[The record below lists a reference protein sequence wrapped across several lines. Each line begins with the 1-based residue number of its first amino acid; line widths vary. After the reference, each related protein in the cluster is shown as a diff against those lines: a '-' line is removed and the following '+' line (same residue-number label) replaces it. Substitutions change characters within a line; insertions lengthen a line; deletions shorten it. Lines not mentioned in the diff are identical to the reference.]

1 MPPASPPS
9 NQVIYFN
16 PLSIF
21 LPEQRRQAGHRQPY
35 HRLKH
40 TDDQVIDG
48 TLADVN
54 TEQQRYGTDL
64 LTILTKHYIFLFEE
78 DTCLARISHYL
89 RNHNYDATSFLLQKK
104 IIIYILVIF
113 SCLLQPYEHYYL
125 PRTQIL
131 RCKCNRARY
140 IKQKAINSHK
150 H

>member
-78 DTCLARISHYL
+78 DTCLARISHYF
-89 RNHNYDATSFLLQKK
+89 RNHNYDATSFLLQKN
-104 IIIYILVIF
+104 
-113 SCLLQPYEHYYL
+113 YYL
-125 PRTQIL
+125 YFGHIFMPTTVIRALLPSQDTNPKVQP
-131 RCKCNRARY
+131 CKIYQTKSN
-140 IKQKAINSHK
+140 
-150 H
+150 

>member
-64 LTILTKHYIFLFEE
+64 LTILTKQYIFLFEE
-78 DTCLARISHYL
+78 DTYLARISHYF

-104 IIIYILVIF
+104 LLFIF
-113 SCLLQPYEHYYL
+113 WSYFHAYY
-125 PRTQIL
+125 
-131 RCKCNRARY
+131 
-140 IKQKAINSHK
+140 SHTSITTFPGHK
-150 H
+150 S